1 MKFAFF
7 VFSLSAKA
15 TTLQTH
21 LGSTMEML
29 NATPALTTS
38 IIIGG
43 FPRLRDFRTMFLK
56 ADSVGSNRFTVSR
69 LWTQQAVR
77 KREPILQVFLDSLG
91 TSFFRAQSSLEMGCE
106 THQQMIVLPTQVGG
120 TLSLT

>member
-15 TTLQTH
+15 TTVQTH
-21 LGSTMEML
+21 LGSTM